1 MKKIIGLTG
10 PTGSG
15 KSTLGSIAEQKG
27 IRVINC
33 DAVSR
38 AVSQK
43 AEIISALAE
52 QFGQDII
59 MDGALLRPLLAERAF
74 SSPDNTE
81 KLNKI
86 MLPAVVNEI
95 KAMLGDDTVILDA
108 PTLYESGLDKDC
120 DLVVAVL
127 AGEDARKKRITA
139 RDNLTDEA
147 ASVRLAAAKPNSF
160 FEDRADYVIYN
171 DGDEQEFKT
180 KIIAL
185 LREITEEK

>member
-15 KSTLGSIAEQKG
+15 KSTFGRVAEKVG

-33 DAVSR
+33 DAVAK

-43 AEIISALAE
+43 AEIMAALAK

-59 MDGALLRPLLAERAF
+59 KDGALLRPLLAERAF

-81 KLNKI
+81 NLNKI

-95 KAMLGDDTVILDA
+95 KSMLGDDTVILDA
-108 PTLYESGLDKDC
+108 PTLYESGLDSEC
-120 DLVVAVL
+120 DTVVAVL
-127 AGEDARKKRITA
+127 ASEKLRKERITE
-139 RDNLTDEA
+139 RDSLTDKA
-147 ASVRLAAAKPNSF
+147 AKRRLSAAKPDSF
-160 FEDRADYVIYN
+160 FEGRADYVIYN
-171 DGDEQEFKT
+171 DGDEQEFITKT
-180 KIIAL
+180 IAL
-185 LREITEEK
+185 LREITEEN